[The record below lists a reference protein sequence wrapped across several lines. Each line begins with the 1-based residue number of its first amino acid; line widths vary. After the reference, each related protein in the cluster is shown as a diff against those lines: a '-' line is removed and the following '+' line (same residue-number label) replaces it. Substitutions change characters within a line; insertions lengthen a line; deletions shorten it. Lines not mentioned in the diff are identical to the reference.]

1 MVWRQQKVGTLLSY
15 TCNLWQFMTPL
26 NDLNAN
32 LKDNLR
38 TREDVILKIDKT
50 CWNNITRWR
59 VWER

>member
-1 MVWRQQKVGTLLSY
+1 
-15 TCNLWQFMTPL
+15 MTPL

-50 CWNNITRWR
+50 C
-59 VWER
+59 